1 MLNVYQVVYSGSS
14 NLISYR
20 TLVSLL
26 SLCFKI
32 KQSLKKL
39 LAAGKSLLFL
49 LELWLMYGN

>member
-20 TLVSLL
+20 TLSLL

-32 KQSLKKL
+32 KQSLKTLWQRKL
-39 LAAGKSLLFL
+39 LLFL
-49 LELWLMYGN
+49 LEVWLMHGN